1 MVDLI
6 SDALEISFQKKGDKN
21 IMTEDSSRA
30 FLLSMVKKNTLVTK
44 VLIGKKKFSVNC
56 NVKLNCVLIQNS
68 MKYYDHFTQARILT
82 ITPDVKELSFTR
94 TLKSKDY
101 NSYESAK
108 VSNLNSKIVTNITNH
123 KKIDSYSRL
132 PWFDDSLR

>member
-1 MVDLI
+1 MKNLIYRYFQIGFDTRQFSETADMVDLI

-56 NVKLNCVLIQNS
+56 IVKLLNCLLL
-68 MKYYDHFTQARILT
+68 R
-82 ITPDVKELSFTR
+82 
-94 TLKSKDY
+94 
-101 NSYESAK
+101 
-108 VSNLNSKIVTNITNH
+108 KII
-123 KKIDSYSRL
+123 I
-132 PWFDDSLR
+132 

>member
-56 NVKLNCVLIQNS
+56 NNCVLI
-68 MKYYDHFTQARILT
+68 
-82 ITPDVKELSFTR
+82 
-94 TLKSKDY
+94 
-101 NSYESAK
+101 
-108 VSNLNSKIVTNITNH
+108 
-123 KKIDSYSRL
+123 
-132 PWFDDSLR
+132 